1 MVGDCQRSA
10 TILNSSGCVRKGDL
24 DLIFQ
29 AFPDILLSIIEKK
42 DNTRFSRHPEDSLPE
57 HVRMDC

>member
-1 MVGDCQRSA
+1 
-10 TILNSSGCVRKGDL
+10 VRKGEL

-29 AFPDILLSIIEKK
+29 AFPAILLSNIEKK
-42 DNTRFSRHPEDSLPE
+42 DNDRSSRHPEDLLPE